1 MPSGVASGAVPLAG
15 GRGTVSRF
23 SRAAAS
29 EFSHVRSWY
38 VRVWSTVGA
47 ERRCCGCLAP
57 LCPHSHA
64 AGTAVGPAL
73 CDALDDAVLLPR
85 ASWL

>member
-29 EFSHVRSWY
+29 QFSHVRSRY
-38 VRVWSTVGA
+38 VRVWSTV
-47 ERRCCGCLAP
+47 RCCGCLAP
-57 LCPHSHA
+57 LCSHSHA
-64 AGTAVGPAL
+64 AGTAARVGPAL